1 MFNEEILKNADC
13 VCAISHQP
21 MAFVIHAYFTLME
34 RIVIKRNGVLGTFA
48 EHTIP
53 TGDAV
58 ADHR

>member
-21 MAFVIHAYFTLME
+21 MAFVIHAME